1 MRNTIRYS
9 LIFIAA
15 TALLSSCSRK
25 KDRFLN
31 RNWHS
36 LNTKYN
42 VLYNGNLALEN
53 GLKSIESSYTDDYWN
68 ILPVERLSVSDPF
81 EINTNKPSPDFD
93 RAEEKAVK
101 AVQTHG
107 MNIRGKEKNPQI
119 DEAYILL
126 GKSRYYSGR
135 FIPALEAFNY
145 ILFKYPGSS
154 HINSA
159 KIWRAKTNLRLDNDA
174 IALENLNKLL
184 AREDLSK
191 DNRADASATL
201 AQLYISRGATDSAL
215 VNLKLANELTND
227 HALRGRLYFIEGQLY
242 NQKAEKDSANM
253 AFQKIIDLNRKVPR
267 IYRVNAFLE
276 QIKNFDY
283 REGNLETFR
292 EHLKS
297 IENDRENRPFLDRI
311 YHYIANHH
319 LALENDSMAID
330 YFNKSLRTNT
340 SDTFLKAKN
349 YHSIADQYFDAS
361 RYSLSGTYYDSTLV
375 HYQKNSKPYRAVK
388 KRLDNLQDV
397 IFYESIATNNDSIL
411 RLTAMDDQEAESYF
425 KDLIDRMKAAKA
437 QKKQAQ
443 SKPSSGYQ
451 STYDKQT
458 KATGFY
464 FYQSSTVAYG
474 KNEFRNIWGDRPL
487 EDNWRWSNKI
497 IIDNASKTIVQNTI
511 ENQENE
517 QLTTAYYRNQIP
529 SDPKIID
536 SITKQRNYAYYQLGL
551 IYKNKFKDYPRSREK
566 LEFLLKQN
574 LEERL
579 LLPVQYN
586 LFKVYNLLPNEVLAN
601 QIKQR
606 VISEH
611 PNSRYAQILQNPT
624 SILDADSQGPE
635 ARYEMLFKLFSEH
648 QFEQVIDGCDI
659 EISNF
664 EGDDIVPKFELL
676 KTSAMGRLYGF
687 NSYQKGLNYISLNYP
702 NSLEGKQAADIL
714 LDLNQ
719 RLSNPSFDQQN
730 TSQSYKIVYEFDKTE
745 KDQMTNFVT
754 AISKVINSEEVL
766 RLKVSQ
772 DVYDLNTTFVVV
784 HGLKSINGAKGFA
797 QLLKIDSPEILSK
810 PSFAI
815 STQNYTIL
823 QIHKN
828 LEQYLEWIKN

>member
-1 MRNTIRYS
+1 M
-9 LIFIAA
+9 
-15 TALLSSCSRK
+15 
-25 KDRFLN
+25 
-31 RNWHS
+31 
-36 LNTKYN
+36 
-42 VLYNGNLALEN
+42 LYNGNLALEN
-53 GLKSIESSYTDDYWN
+53 GLKSIESTYTDDYWN
-68 ILPVERLSVSDPF
+68 MLPVERLSVSDPF
-81 EINTNKPSPDFD
+81 EINTNPPNPDFE

-126 GKSRYYSGR
+126 GKSRYYGGR

-154 HINSA
+154 NINSA

-191 DNRADASATL
+191 NNRVDASATL
-201 AQLYISRGATDSAL
+201 AQLYMSRGATDSAL
-215 VNLKLANELTND
+215 VNLKLANELTSDN
-227 HALRGRLYFIEGQLY
+227 AFRGRLYFIEGQLY

-283 REGNLETFR
+283 KEGNLETFQ
-292 EHLKS
+292 EHLEA
-297 IENDRENRPFLDRI
+297 IEKDRENRPFLDRI

-330 YFNKSLRTNT
+330 YFKKSLRTNT
-340 SDTFLKAKN
+340 PDTFLKAKN

-361 RYSLSGTYYDSTLV
+361 SYSLAGTYYDSTLV
-375 HYQKNSKPYRAVK
+375 NYQKNSKPYRAVK

-397 IFYESIATNNDSIL
+397 IFYESVAANNDSIL
-411 RLTAMDDQEAESYF
+411 RLSAMDDQQAAAYF
-425 KDLIDRMKAAKA
+425 KELIDRLKAE
-437 QKKQAQ
+437 QKQEKQTQ
-443 SKPSSGYQ
+443 VKSSSGYPL
-451 STYDKQT
+451 SFDKQT

-474 KNEFRNIWGDRPL
+474 KNEFRSIWGDRPL

-497 IIDNASKTIVQNTI
+497 ITDNTSKTIVQNPS
-511 ENQENE
+511 ESQENE
-517 QLTTAYYRNQIP
+517 QLTTAYYKDQIP
-529 SDPKIID
+529 TDPKVID
-536 SITKQRNYAYYQLGL
+536 SISKQRNYAYYQLGL
-551 IYKNKFKDYPRSREK
+551 IYKNKFKDYSRSREK
-566 LEFLLKQN
+566 LEFLLNQD

-601 QIKQR
+601 QMKQR
-606 VISEH
+606 IISEH

-624 SILDADSQGPE
+624 TILDADSQSPE
-635 ARYEMLFKLFSEH
+635 VRYEMLFKLFSEH
-648 QFEQVIDGCDI
+648 QFEKVIDGCDV
-659 EISNF
+659 EITQF
-664 EGDDIVPKFELL
+664 EGEDIVPKFELL

-687 NSYQKGLNYISLNYP
+687 DSYQKGLNYISLNYP
-702 NSLEGKQAADIL
+702 NSLEGKQAANIL

-719 RLSNPSFDQQN
+719 RLSNPSFDQED
-730 TSQSYKIVYEFDKTE
+730 TSQSYKTIYEFDKTQ
-745 KDQMTNFVT
+745 KDQITNFMT
-754 AISKVINSEEVL
+754 AISEAINSEEVL
-766 RLKVSQ
+766 SLKVSQ
-772 DVYDLNTTFVVV
+772 DIYDLNTTFVVV

-828 LEQYLEWIKN
+828 LDQYLEWIKN